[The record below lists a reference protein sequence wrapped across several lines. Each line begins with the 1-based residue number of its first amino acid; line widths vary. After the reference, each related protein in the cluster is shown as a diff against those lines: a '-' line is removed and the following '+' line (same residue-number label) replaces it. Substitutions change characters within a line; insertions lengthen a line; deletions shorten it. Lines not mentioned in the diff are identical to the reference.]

1 MITVRS
7 WYCMFLLGIFSLA
20 ATTAAALPAAED
32 VVRATT
38 DQTVAR
44 LRAQKPDL
52 QAHPEKIYDL
62 IHELVIPHFDFPSM
76 SKWVLGSN
84 WRNATDAQRE
94 SFIAQFRTLLV
105 RTYAKALLEYSDTDI
120 RFLNSENNPNSNVV
134 IVKTEVDQ
142 PGGGSAV
149 PIHYRMHISDGGWK
163 VVDVSVD
170 GVSLVSTYRGSF
182 ASEISKGGLDNLI
195 AKLVDRN
202 EKISLVSPDE
212 AAADAAHTSP

>member
-1 MITVRS
+1 MLKVK
-7 WYCMFLLGIFSLA
+7 SLVPVLMA
-20 ATTAAALPAAED
+20 GLMGLEAGPVQAVPAAEE
-32 VVRATT
+32 VVRTTT

-44 LRAQKPDL
+44 LREQKADL

-62 IHELVIPHFDFPSM
+62 IHELVIPHFDFPSI

-84 WRNATDAQRE
+84 WRAATDQQRDA
-94 SFIAQFRTLLV
+94 FTAQFRTLLV
-105 RTYAKALLEYSDTDI
+105 RTYAKALLEYSDEDI
-120 RFLNSENNPNSNVV
+120 RFLNAENSPESNVV
-134 IVKTEVDQ
+134 VVKTEVDS
-142 PGGGSAV
+142 PGGGAPT
-149 PIHYRMHISDGGWK
+149 PIHYRMHISGGAWK

-202 EKISLVSPDE
+202 QKISLVSPKQ
-212 AAADAAHTSP
+212 AAGDAEHAYH

>member
-1 MITVRS
+1 MITLRS
-7 WYCMFLLGIFSLA
+7 FYRVVLLGIFSLA
-20 ATTAAALPAAED
+20 ATAVVALPAAED

-44 LRAQKPDL
+44 LREQKPDL

-84 WRNATDAQRE
+84 WRDATEAQRE

-120 RFLNSENNPNSNVV
+120 RFLNSEGNPSSNVV

-142 PGGGSAV
+142 PGGGAPV
-149 PIHYRMHISDGGWK
+149 PIHYRMHISDGSWK

-202 EKISLVSPDE
+202 QKISLVSPE
-212 AAADAAHTSP
+212 QAAGDAEHTSP

>member
-7 WYCMFLLGIFSLA
+7 FYSAFLLGLFSLV
-20 ATTAAALPAAED
+20 ATTTAALPAAED
-32 VVRATT
+32 VVRTTT

-44 LRAQKPDL
+44 LREQKPDL

-84 WRNATDAQRE
+84 WRNATEEQRD
-94 SFIAQFRTLLV
+94 SFITQFRTLLV

-120 RFLNSENNPNSNVV
+120 RFLNSDSNPSSNVV

-142 PGGGSAV
+142 PGGGAPV
-149 PIHYRMHISDGGWK
+149 PIHYRMHISDGSWK

-202 EKISLVSPDE
+202 QKISLVSAE
-212 AAADAAHTSP
+212 QAKGDAEHTTP